1 MLVAPSV
8 VRFPPPSAHHLVEL
22 LAHAHSTAVTMRL
35 VTTLWMATASSV
47 AGYAPGVVRA
57 PVGSRSGAVTMEGKD
72 ILYGDTARDRLASG
86 VDKVAN
92 AVKVTLGPKGRNVVL
107 GGGSRNGFPEVVND
121 GVTIA
126 SEIK

>member
-1 MLVAPSV
+1 
-8 VRFPPPSAHHLVEL
+8 
-22 LAHAHSTAVTMRL
+22 
-35 VTTLWMATASSV
+35 MATASSV
-47 AGYAPGVVRA
+47 AGYAPGVTRA
-57 PVGSRSGAVTMEGKD
+57 PVSSRCAVTMEGKD
-72 ILYGDTARDRLASG
+72 ILYGDAARDRLAAG

-107 GGGSRNGFPEVVND
+107 GGGSRNGMPEVVND

>member
-1 MLVAPSV
+1 
-8 VRFPPPSAHHLVEL
+8 
-22 LAHAHSTAVTMRL
+22 MRL
-35 VTTLWMATASSV
+35 LTTLWLATASSV
-47 AGYAPGVVRA
+47 AGYAPTVARVPVV
-57 PVGSRSGAVTMEGKD
+57 GRSGAVRMEGKD
-72 ILYGDTARDRLASG
+72 ILYGDTARKRLASG

-107 GGGSRNGFPEVVND
+107 GGGSRRGMPEVVND

>member
-1 MLVAPSV
+1 
-8 VRFPPPSAHHLVEL
+8 
-22 LAHAHSTAVTMRL
+22 MRL

-47 AGYAPGVVRA
+47 AGYAPGVTRA
-57 PVGSRSGAVTMEGKD
+57 PVSSRSGAVTMEGKD

-107 GGGSRNGFPEVVND
+107 GGGSRNGMPEVVND